1 VGIATLDFVIR
12 ARFFF
17 SSTSSS
23 KSDAAD
29 KLHLLV
35 LGTAPLAARRSE
47 SAKNDQD
54 YLYETNQVASV
65 HPRPSSKVQASRK
78 GRKNKSNIDR
88 FYRKFGRIGKILHV
102 KSCCS
107 VLGVGF
113 KEYKISL

>member
-1 VGIATLDFVIR
+1 VGIATLDFVIW
-12 ARFFF
+12 ARIFF

-47 SAKNDQD
+47 SAKTEQD

-78 GRKNKSNIDR
+78 GRKNKGNVDR
-88 FYRKFGRIGKILHV
+88 FYYTESRRELNWQNPSREKLLLHTWR
-102 KSCCS
+102 
-107 VLGVGF
+107 GF
-113 KEYKISL
+113 